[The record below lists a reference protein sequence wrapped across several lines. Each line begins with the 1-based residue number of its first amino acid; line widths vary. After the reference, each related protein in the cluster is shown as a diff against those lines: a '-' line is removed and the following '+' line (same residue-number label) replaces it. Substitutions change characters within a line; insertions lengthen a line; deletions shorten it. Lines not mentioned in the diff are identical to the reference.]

1 MITRVVMPKLTD
13 TMEEGVLVTWK
24 KEENDVVSAG
34 DVLAEIE
41 TDKAV
46 MDLEA
51 FGSGLL
57 RKKLAEPSEV
67 DLSFIHI
74 GLRKIRVDGHVQREL
89 GRDQIFCVF
98 NSFILP
104 CPSYRLTVTSF
115 LSLENPLITA
125 LFITGLGYRLKLLMV
140 EAKSSILL

>member
-57 RKKLAEPSEV
+57 RKKLASEGETV
-67 DLSFIHI
+67 KAGALIAVIAESDEDIESALSETDEAGLVKIGVMDVEALEQAIRDL
-74 GLRKIRVDGHVQREL
+74 
-89 GRDQIFCVF
+89 
-98 NSFILP
+98 
-104 CPSYRLTVTSF
+104 
-115 LSLENPLITA
+115 LSL
-125 LFITGLGYRLKLLMV
+125 
-140 EAKSSILL
+140 